1 MLIFG
6 LVSLK
11 VSPGTNEVVERL
23 RVFFA
28 MGAKKKIRNLW
39 FRIHYALIN

>member
-23 RVFFA
+23 RVLFFA
-28 MGAKKKIRNLW
+28 MGQKKSGTCGSGFIT
-39 FRIHYALIN
+39 H